1 MGTRLSLAKRLEAC
15 VSHDP
20 NFICTENTCCSIRE
34 WCTTPSRFIFIFK
47 FPQTRRAKRVWVSL
61 YGKGK
66 QLDYYMHAALV
77 ELHQICHFIIPNFNL
92 RDSLQILQLS
102 LDGTS
107 NQSKSWNC
115 YKSADTSTPSHAF
128 CHLLNLRTLLS
139 HGLHGNLPAVL
150 GRPKLASCWNIYICR
165 ISSPPTKPTLLHLG
179 PTLMHDHLWHAIPTT
194 ISHLFLILHILIS
207 KFNFP

>member
-139 HGLHGNLPAVL
+139 HGPHGNLPAVL
-150 GRPKLASCWNIYICR
+150 GRPKLASCWNIYIYMPDQLTTNKTYTFAPWAHTYAWPPLACNPNDH
-165 ISSPPTKPTLLHLG
+165 ISS
-179 PTLMHDHLWHAIPTT
+179 
-194 ISHLFLILHILIS
+194 F
-207 KFNFP
+207 FNSSYFDIKV